1 MALCFGYSHQNM
13 TLDEVYLR
21 QMEAVDR
28 FPHQESFFIKRVGDF
43 FRYQDCLNL
52 YFVF

>member
-1 MALCFGYSHQNM
+1 MALCFGYSHQNL

-28 FPHQESFFIKRVGDF
+28 FPHQESFFIKRELGIFSDI
-43 FRYQDCLNL
+43 RIA
-52 YFVF
+52 